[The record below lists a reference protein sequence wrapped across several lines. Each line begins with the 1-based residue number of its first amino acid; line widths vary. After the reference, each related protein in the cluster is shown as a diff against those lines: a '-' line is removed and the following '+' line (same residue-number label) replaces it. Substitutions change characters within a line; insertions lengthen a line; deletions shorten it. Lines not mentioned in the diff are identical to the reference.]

1 MAAKEAEKAG
11 KDKADKKVEKKKGKG
26 ERTEKARMEQSGPV
40 SFAIGDNIKVYV
52 RIAEGDKERIQTFA
66 GTVIARK
73 GGGDKEMFTVRRI
86 SHGVGVERIFPV
98 RSPHIAKIEVEASTH
113 VRRAKLYFLR
123 DISGKQ
129 ARLEEKINEAEPAKP
144 AVAAP
149 ATPAVAKEPT
159 K

>member
-1 MAAKEAEKAG
+1 MAATEADKAG
-11 KDKADKKVEKKKGKG
+11 KDKAGKKAEKKKDKG

-40 SFAIGDNIKVYV
+40 SFAVGDNVKVYV
-52 RIAEGDKERIQTFA
+52 RIFEGDKERIQTFA

-73 GGGDKEMFTVRRI
+73 GGGDTEMFTVRRI

-98 RSPHIAKIEVEASTH
+98 RSPYIARIDVEGSTH

-129 ARLEEKINEAEPAKP
+129 ARLEEKISEAEPA
-144 AVAAP
+144 ASAAAQP
-149 ATPAVAKEPT
+149 PQAPQ
-159 K
+159 